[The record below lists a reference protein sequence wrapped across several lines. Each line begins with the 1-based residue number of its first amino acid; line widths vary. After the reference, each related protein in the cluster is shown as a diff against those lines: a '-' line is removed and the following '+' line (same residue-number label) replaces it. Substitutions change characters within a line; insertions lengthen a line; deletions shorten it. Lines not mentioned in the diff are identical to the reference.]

1 MSRPRSQ
8 RAVGVDY
15 IAQLTG
21 YSTSTIYHWK
31 AAGFLPPPNARR
43 GRQGRVVW
51 RRDRIDQWFEEK
63 FEQP

>member
-1 MSRPRSQ
+1 MSRPRAQ

-21 YSTSTIYHWK
+21 YSTSTIYRWK
-31 AAGFLPPPNARR
+31 AAGLLPPPNPRR
-43 GRQGRVVW
+43 KGCRVVW